1 MNIIGIDFSGS
12 QHAGRSIWISE
23 ADATDGLR
31 IVSVE
36 RADSLLGTG
45 TRREH
50 VLPALVE
57 YISSKKNAFIGID
70 FPFTVAQSAMFAS
83 PWRKFATSLEN
94 NFATPDELRSWC
106 WQAAGARELK
116 RETEKVASTPFAS
129 YNLRIMYQT
138 YFGITQ
144 VIAPLLRSGTASFPP
159 MEQVETG
166 KPSVIEICP
175 SSTLK
180 SFGQSTVGYKKSTA
194 EGRQRREVL
203 IAAAKEHSAV
213 TNIKPVVEEA
223 AIDDPKGDALDAILA
238 AVAASRGAAQIMNG
252 PIDLHGPIDEG
263 HVFV

>member
-12 QHAGRSIWISE
+12 QYAGRSIWISE
-23 ADATDGLR
+23 TDASDGLR
-31 IVSVE
+31 IASVE

-70 FPFTVAQSAMFAS
+70 FPFTVAQSTMFTR
-83 PWRKFATSLEN
+83 PWRQFVTSLEN
-94 NFATPDELRSWC
+94 NFATPDEFRTWC
-106 WQAAGARELK
+106 WQAAGNREL
-116 RETEKVASTPFAS
+116 RRATEKVTSTPFAS
-129 YNLRIMYQT
+129 YNRRIKYQT

-144 VIAPLLRSGTASFPP
+144 VIAPLLRSGAASFPP
-159 MEQVETG
+159 MEHVEPG
-166 KPSVIEICP
+166 KPAVIEICP

-194 EGRQRREVL
+194 EGRQRREIL
-203 IAAAKEHSAV
+203 LAAVKERSAITHV
-213 TNIKPVVEEA
+213 KPAAEEA

-238 AVAASRGAAQIMNG
+238 AVATERGAAQIMNG